1 MYWVPVMTKP
11 FILGSHF
18 ILKQIYGVDILTA
31 FLWME
36 QSNVIRLAETGLG
49 FGSKSILL
57 VLKPAFLKEQFTQVN
72 LVGSSSFKR

>member
-18 ILKQIYGVDILTA
+18 ILQQIYGVDILTT

-36 QSNVIRLAETGLG
+36 QSNVILLAEMGLG
-49 FGSKSILL
+49 FGSKS
-57 VLKPAFLKEQFTQVN
+57 VLKPAFLKEQFTQVKPHRR
-72 LVGSSSFKR
+72 LIF